1 MCKQTSD
8 PSWAPAWPSSWPEV
22 PAHLAYR
29 VSGLFCPQ
37 LCVANE
43 HVLHFRPQR
52 RIHVTQARTR
62 QVCPPASQH
71 LAVPE
76 VRDHRHLLSRP
87 VPSPLEPQVPHLVCT
102 CEFANVRDLQDH
114 APVARQSLSDIPL
127 CEVLLSSHTATC
139 TCAWCVRVRASCASL
154 EASIA
159 RSCDRSLGTAM

>member
-8 PSWAPAWPSSWPEV
+8 NSWAPAWPSSWPEV
-22 PAHLAYR
+22 AAHLAYC
-29 VSGLFCPQ
+29 VSGRFFPQ

-43 HVLHFRPQR
+43 HVLHCRLQR
-52 RIHVTQARTR
+52 RIHVTQVRTR

-87 VPSPLEPQVPHLVCT
+87 VPCPLEPQVPHLICT

-114 APVARQSLSDIPL
+114 APV
-127 CEVLLSSHTATC
+127 
-139 TCAWCVRVRASCASL
+139 AWCVRVRASCASL

-159 RSCDRSLGTAM
+159 RSCDRSFGLCHVKQTTVKTKN